1 MLQVRASLNIGEQL
15 SDLRF
20 VRNLPITLSP
30 MATCIFAC
38 GSEEERRDL
47 MTRLEIIKMDNPCL
61 SQ

>member
-38 GSEEERRDL
+38 GSEEE